1 MVSILGVK
9 QKKKF
14 SSPIGHSGAHCC
26 KLRTTFGFSR
36 RDNCNKVYTQK
47 CSRNTTNK
55 SIAAEL
61 RDENEMNDYFLGGKQ
76 GRMTTTCSGWEK
88 FLSKRPARLQFFQ
101 FRQIPW
107 GCVVS
112 SLPLLLRYLIVL
124 SVCMCHYVL
133 AAAIW
138 NSCEIFQLI
147 WMSMSMHETADDGA
161 VPTRKYPE
169 TIVWNNKERIHF
181 SKRIS
186 WEN

>member
-1 MVSILGVK
+1 MTHVAAPNQPRGRDRNSGWPAFKMIATK
-9 QKKKF
+9 HFKAAITYFFKR
-14 SSPIGHSGAHCC
+14 PIHKNSHEIR
-26 KLRTTFGFSR
+26 RTSLA
-36 RDNCNKVYTQK
+36 V
-47 CSRNTTNK
+47 
-55 SIAAEL
+55 EL